1 MAPGRSRKKRTTEAA
16 DGAESGQTSS
26 TDLLQEKM
34 EQMLGQMMAG
44 MQQLQNR
51 MIDLEQKQP
60 GNPDEAMRNPD
71 ETMPKETT
79 PSQESFKMVYPW
91 PADKLAEEVGKE

>member
-1 MAPGRSRKKRTTEAA
+1 MTPGRSRTKRVTEAA
-16 DGAESGQTSS
+16 EASPVSEEF
-26 TDLLQEKM
+26 QEKM
-34 EQMLGQMMAG
+34 ELVMGQVMSG

-91 PADKLAEEVGKE
+91 PADKLAGEVAKE

>member
-1 MAPGRSRKKRTTEAA
+1 MAPGRSRKKRVTKAAEANPVS
-16 DGAESGQTSS
+16 EE
-26 TDLLQEKM
+26 LQEKM
-34 EQMLGQMMAG
+34 ELVMGQVMAG

-60 GNPDEAMRNPD
+60 GNPDETMRNPD